1 MSDLKLDFDVF
12 FEWLEQYKENINQ
25 LVSIALLFGDEY
37 PAQPEEKHLSFW
49 GDIDVKFVIN
59 GHEFNITAPCEF
71 SLKNEDGKLVM
82 NLFLRDFGL
91 DQWEYYES
99 LFKDVDVN
107 KIPKEKFDV
116 LVLKMDQEFH
126 RYFNVEKVPMWKDR
140 LINSLVHDDFLTR
153 LNIEKPAN

>member
-116 LVLKMDQEFH
+116 LVLKMDHEFH
-126 RYFNVEKVPMWKDR
+126 RYFDVEKVPMWQDR

-153 LNIEKPAN
+153 LNIEKLSK